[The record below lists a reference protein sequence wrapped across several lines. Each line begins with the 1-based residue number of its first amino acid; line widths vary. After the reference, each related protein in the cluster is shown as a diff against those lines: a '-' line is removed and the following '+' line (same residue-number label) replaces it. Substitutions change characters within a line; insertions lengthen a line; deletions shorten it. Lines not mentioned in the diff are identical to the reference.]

1 MRPRWKHRLKSAE
14 GHSMNDTD
22 LPEPQDFPVRG
33 RPFPK
38 GQSGNPGGRPPG
50 ARNRA
55 ALLAEQLLADEAE
68 ALTRKAVELAL
79 GGDRWALRL
88 CLERVVAPRREQPV
102 QLPLPDLRDAVSL
115 ADAMAV
121 ISAAVSDGGI
131 TPLEASELGKLVD
144 TFRRAVE
151 TADFERRLNDL
162 EAATR
167 EPGRSDRG

>member
-1 MRPRWKHRLKSAE
+1 MNRRPDLQRNRR
-14 GHSMNDTD
+14 D
-22 LPEPQDFPVRG
+22 LPVDAR

-38 GQSGNPGGRPPG
+38 GSVGQSRRPAAGRAQTAPRCSLSKCSPT
-50 ARNRA
+50 RPRT
-55 ALLAEQLLADEAE
+55 
-68 ALTRKAVELAL
+68 LTRKAVELAL

-131 TPLEASELGKLVD
+131 TPLEASELGKLGRYLPPGGRNRR
-144 TFRRAVE
+144 FRA
-151 TADFERRLNDL
+151 AL
-162 EAATR
+162 E
-167 EPGRSDRG
+167 

>member
-1 MRPRWKHRLKSAE
+1 MD
-14 GHSMNDTD
+14 DTD
-22 LPEPQDFPVRG
+22 LTEPQDFPVRG

-55 ALLAEQLLADEAE
+55 ALLAEQMLADEAE

-102 QLPLPDLRDAVSL
+102 QLPLPDAVSL

-131 TPLEASELGKLVD
+131 TPLEASELGKPVD

-151 TADFERRLNDL
+151 TADFER
-162 EAATR
+162 
-167 EPGRSDRG
+167 